1 MWRERKW
8 RACSTGE
15 QLERR
20 GDLPDS
26 NLCSGQH
33 WAPSGCVLFTLL
45 PSAPYQAAVGH
56 SSASLAHSGVPP
68 IQSELK
74 LKDSPGYPTSS
85 RIQVPHAFSGWGKG
99 PLPHVA
105 PNRRQNPL
113 LFPSHL
119 LECPTERALLA
130 PTVLPPPRL
139 LVGSELC
146 PSPPSGCSALLFPRP
161 THHEGS
167 HFFPRA
173 LLYLI
178 GHLLQAAGVPFLW
191 FTPQWVKMPPEGRC
205 WLQRGTFKFCSPLG
219 FL

>member
-1 MWRERKW
+1 MRTKYTLNHLKGKQGSSLKVCDEKENEGHAVQGSSWRDGVTSQI
-8 RACSTGE
+8 AIC
-15 QLERR
+15 
-20 GDLPDS
+20 
-26 NLCSGQH
+26 
-33 WAPSGCVLFTLL
+33 
-45 PSAPYQAAVGH
+45 AVGSTEPPVAVSCSP
-56 SSASLAHSGVPP
+56 SSRLPLTRLPWAIVQLPLPTLESLLSNR
-68 IQSELK
+68 S
-74 LKDSPGYPTSS
+74 SSS
-85 RIQVPHAFSGWGKG
+85 RIPQVIQHHQGSRFLMPSVVGGKG
-99 PLPHVA
+99 PSPMLHPIDDR
-105 PNRRQNPL
+105 PPL

-191 FTPQWVKMPPEGRC
+191 FTPQ
-205 WLQRGTFKFCSPLG
+205 
-219 FL
+219 